1 MHNSLKNSKP
11 KPKYWFTVLYG
22 NVFADHPPSLLL
34 SFLQVMEVHMLLNC
48 TGEPGRDFEGIE
60 LGGGTVEQ
68 EVESQSIGRG
78 VVQMQTRLWRV
89 KVSQTA

>member
-34 SFLQVMEVHMLLNC
+34 SFLQVMEVHM
-48 TGEPGRDFEGIE
+48 
-60 LGGGTVEQ
+60 
-68 EVESQSIGRG
+68 
-78 VVQMQTRLWRV
+78 W
-89 KVSQTA
+89 